1 MNQLIFHSRV
11 TEGNKARV
19 TVAAILD
26 GEIARFGVSRCS
38 ANDQFVKK
46 VGAQRAIGR
55 ARSSKPFTTQPV
67 PKEGLCK
74 WFTETAKSI
83 SDKVVEEPRLV

>member
-26 GEIARFGVSRCS
+26 GQVARFGVSRCS
-38 ANDQFVKK
+38 ENDQFVKK

-55 ARSSKPFTTQPV
+55 AKSSKPFATQPV

-74 WFTETAKSI
+74 WFTSFAKEVA
-83 SDKVVEEPRLV
+83 DKVVEEPRLV